1 MKRGRRIM
9 YWVLGIIIF
18 LILGVLIWL
27 SIPYSPVKSEFKQL
41 KIKQNAGLQVQ
52 NQVFTKEDI
61 AALPQPLQRYFENCG
76 FIGKPKMSNMKI
88 LHNDVDFI
96 LSSSMPKLKI
106 KCMQYNSA
114 VKPER
119 IALIDTHLYGIP
131 FEGIDSYQDG
141 NGSMKGVIA
150 KSITLFNQKGE
161 AMNKSS
167 LVNCLAESL
176 LMPNIALQN
185 FMSWE
190 AIDVNHAKGTISYYG
205 ISASGIFTFDENG
218 LLERFTTG
226 DRLYVDTGGNVKQV
240 KWSAICGDYR
250 EINGTTLPKSLQA
263 IWHLPEGDLVYF
275 DGHDTV
281 VQYNAAQ

>member
-9 YWVLGIIIF
+9 YWVLGIVLF
-18 LILGVLIWL
+18 LILVVLIWF
-27 SIPYSPVKSEFKQL
+27 SIPYSPVKSEFEQL
-41 KIKQNAGLQVQ
+41 KSKQNLSLKVQ

-61 AALPQPLQRYFENCG
+61 AELPKPLQRYFESCG

-106 KCMQYNSA
+106 KSMQYNSA
-114 VKPER
+114 EKPER
-119 IALIDTHLYGIP
+119 IALIDTRLYGIP
-131 FEGIDSYQDG
+131 FEGIDAYQEG
-141 NGSMKGVIA
+141 IGSMKGVIA

-176 LMPNIALQN
+176 LMPNIALQK

-190 AIDVNHAKGTISYYG
+190 YIDENHVRGTISYYG

-226 DRLYVDTGGNVKQV
+226 DRLYVDTGGNVKQF

-250 EINGTTLPKSLQA
+250 EINGIKQPKSLQA
-263 IWHLPEGDLVYF
+263 VWHLPEGDLVYF